1 MEDSVKKK
9 KKFSAIWV
17 YGPCLLIAVFIWL
30 AVMKANPPMITAEW
44 RDVPVSLSGA
54 EALQEAGYDCRYET
68 VVKHVVLKG
77 TRENLYRCVQE
88 SKLTVSVDLSTVV
101 PDGDSFSATVSGKV
115 FGLKEGVSQAE
126 PISVT
131 IEFTLNK
138 SRVAK

>member
-9 KKFSAIWV
+9 KKFPGIWV
-17 YGPCLLIAVFIWL
+17 YALCLLIAVFIWL

-44 RDVPVSLSGA
+44 RDVPVSVVGA
-54 EALQEAGYDCRYET
+54 EALQDAGYDCRYET
-68 VVKHVVLKG
+68 VVKRVVLKG
-77 TRENLYRCVQE
+77 TRENLYRCFQE
-88 SKLTVSVDLSTVV
+88 SELTVCVDLSTVA
-101 PDGDSFSATVSGKV
+101 PDGDTFSASVSGKV

-131 IEFTLNK
+131 FEFTLNK